1 MTASFEELGKT
12 PNKDLMAEK
21 ATFPALLGLDESNS
35 LLEEALDK
43 SIKILEELTQ
53 DYDFKSDNIIK
64 ILESLRIN
72 E

>member
-1 MTASFEELGKT
+1 
-12 PNKDLMAEK
+12 MAEK